1 MRRPSGCSDD
11 IRELVP
17 DWRTHLRAKNGAD
30 SAIDAYL
37 DSVPMR
43 VNCLDDEDIAMV
55 APEIGRREL
64 DWYFGHLRQPPNCR
78 TGDVGEIVWLSPF
91 REMVVPHVPDNPL
104 AGRGFLN

>member
-78 TGDVGEIVWLSPF
+78 TGDVGEIVWYRRSAKWRCRTF
-91 REMVVPHVPDNPL
+91 RAIRWPV
-104 AGRGFLN
+104 GRF